1 MKPLILSMSAFG
13 PYAEPLTL
21 DFTELGDH
29 SLFLIHGPTGAG
41 KSSILDA
48 MCFALYGETSGG
60 EKEVKG
66 VRSDFAVPEEP
77 TETTF
82 DFLLGDR
89 RYQVFRS
96 PEQDRPKKRGE
107 GVTRQLAQATL
118 YRIDGE
124 TRTVLADRW
133 GNVTAEVSRIMG
145 FDVLQF
151 RQVVVL
157 PQGQFRKFLL
167 SGSAERQKIL
177 ETLFQTRIYRDI
189 EEALKDEAKSLK
201 AAYDE
206 VRQRQALLLEQE
218 NAADRETLVLETGK
232 LEQDLADAAVTLEQ
246 VKAEETAAQAGLI
259 RAMDIR
265 AKIVEQDSAR
275 KALDDLKAREPE
287 IAGLRQRL
295 DRIAKALTLK
305 DPMKNRAAREAEL
318 KDATGKFQ
326 GLTEQIGR
334 AEREHEQAVQAF
346 EVEKSREGETDEI
359 RSRLETLKGLVDR
372 IAASDE
378 AQKAYE
384 QAVKK
389 TGILERTVGDL
400 RDRAERLRVDI
411 EETAARCQREKDTA
425 ARADS
430 LKQRAD
436 TLARRVA
443 RQKEWLEM
451 EGRKA
456 RVAEDLETR
465 KDALK
470 SIEARQ
476 DKARILH
483 DETLALFHGGQA
495 ALLAR
500 TLEKGRPCPVC
511 GSTDHP
517 SPHAPGMD
525 IPDEKILKK
534 TKADLDQ
541 LDQKVKEQAEAVRKL
556 REEWT
561 GLASH
566 VAVLENELKD
576 QPDKAGQEQEL
587 ARVLKELE
595 EARAA
600 EVSVRVLAEMFET
613 LKKDGE
619 TKKQELAVQEANL
632 AEALRDVSTLKALAD
647 MKRAEIPDGFPD
659 SLSVNREIARCETL
673 LAQRK
678 KALAD
683 AETRR
688 NDTTARLAGLRES
701 LAAYRDNMD
710 QCRSRLMDSDR
721 ELAARIAGEGFRDR
735 DDVAAALNDQAS
747 VEGFSREV
755 KTWDEALASALDRV
769 RRAEEICR
777 NLVLPDV
784 EGLERNLAAIKER
797 LERASGEKSRLDT
810 LLARKTAT
818 LTALDQCEKRLA
830 AVEKDYRVTGAMAE
844 VAAGKNP
851 SGMTFQRYVL
861 SALLDDVLYS
871 AGRHLKSMSR
881 NRFDLLRA
889 RERSDMRSAGGL
901 DLLVSDDHTGT
912 TRPVAT
918 LSGGE
923 SFLASL
929 ALALGLADVVQA
941 YAGGI
946 RLDTMFV
953 DEGFGSLDPETLDLA
968 FRTFADLQ
976 MKGRLVGIIS
986 HVPELKERMATRLE
1000 VIPGR
1005 RGSRAR
1011 FVV

>member
-66 VRSDFAVPEEP
+66 VRSDFALPEEP

-96 PEQDRPKKRGE
+96 PEQDRPKKRGD

-189 EEALKDEAKSLK
+189 EEALKDEARSLK

-305 DPMKNRAAREAEL
+305 DPMKNRAAREAEFT
-318 KDATGKFQ
+318 DATRKFQ

-346 EVEKSREGETDEI
+346 EVEKSREGETDEA

-378 AQKAYE
+378 AQKAHE

-389 TGILERTVGDL
+389 AGILERTVGDL
-400 RDRAERLRVDI
+400 RGRAERLRVDI

-456 RVAEDLETR
+456 RVAEELETR
-465 KDALK
+465 KEALK

-476 DKARILH
+476 DKARVLH

-541 LDQKVKEQAEAVRKL
+541 LDRKVKEQAEAVRKL

-576 QPDKAGQEQEL
+576 QPDKAAQEQEL
-587 ARVLKELE
+587 ARVLKELD

-600 EVSVRVLAEMFET
+600 EASVRVLTEMFET

-619 TKKQELAVQEANL
+619 TKREELAVQEANL
-632 AEALRDVSTLKALAD
+632 AEALRDVSTLKAVAH

-659 SLSVNREIARCETL
+659 SLSVNREIARCEAL

-688 NDTTARLAGLRES
+688 NDTTARLAGLKES

-735 DDVAAALNDQAS
+735 DEVAAALNDQAS

-769 RRAEEICR
+769 RRAEAICR

-797 LERASGEKSRLDT
+797 LERASGEKSRLET
-810 LLARKTAT
+810 LLTGKTAT

-918 LSGGE
+918 LSGSE

>member
-96 PEQDRPKKRGE
+96 PEQDRPKKRGD

-133 GNVTAEVSRIMG
+133 GNVTAEVSRLMG

-189 EEALKDEAKSLK
+189 EEALKDEARSLK

-275 KALDDLKAREPE
+275 KALDDLKAREPA
-287 IAGLRQRL
+287 IAGLRHRL

-318 KDATGKFQ
+318 KDAAGKFQ

-346 EVEKSREGETDEI
+346 EVEKSREGETDEA

-378 AQKAYE
+378 AQKAHE

-389 TGILERTVGDL
+389 AGILERTVGDL

-465 KDALK
+465 KEALK

-587 ARVLKELE
+587 ARVLKELDV
-595 EARAA
+595 ARAA
-600 EVSVRVLAEMFET
+600 EASVRVLAETFET

-619 TKKQELAVQEANL
+619 TKKQALVVQEANL
-632 AEALRDVSTLKALAD
+632 AEALRDVSTLKAVAH

-659 SLSVNREIARCETL
+659 SLSVNREIARCEAL

-721 ELAARIAGEGFRDR
+721 ELAARIAGEGFRGR
-735 DDVAAALNDQAS
+735 DEVAAVLNDQAS

-797 LERASGEKSRLDT
+797 LERASGEKSRLET
-810 LLARKTAT
+810 LLTGKTAT

-830 AVEKDYRVTGAMAE
+830 AVEKNYRIAGSMAE